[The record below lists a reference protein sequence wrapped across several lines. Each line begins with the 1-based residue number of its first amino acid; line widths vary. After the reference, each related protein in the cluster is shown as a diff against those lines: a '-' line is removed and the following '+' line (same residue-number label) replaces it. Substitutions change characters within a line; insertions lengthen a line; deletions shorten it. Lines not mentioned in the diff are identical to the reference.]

1 MASGETAVYDFPYPL
16 PTDSVDVAGD
26 IQALAERIETV
37 LPTVFLPYA
46 DMQVTNDSGAS
57 ITKGDPVY
65 ISGYSSITNKPNVTK
80 SIASNINTFPVI
92 GISQTTMSNGS
103 DGIVIISGVFPDINT
118 NSYSAGTKLYVGTSG
133 GLTSTQPTSG
143 SAVVAIVSHA
153 ATSGT
158 LIVGSFKGNGTW
170 GSLKAGLS

>member
-1 MASGETAVYDFPYPL
+1 MASGETVLYDFPYPL

-37 LPTVFLPYA
+37 LPTVFLSYA
-46 DMQVTNDSGAS
+46 DIQVTNNSGAS
-57 ITKGDPVY
+57 IAKGDPVY
-65 ISGYSSITNKPNVTK
+65 ISGYNLTTNKPNVTK
-80 SIASNINTFPVI
+80 STASNINSFPVI
-92 GISQTTMSNGS
+92 GISQTAMSNGS
-103 DGIVIISGVFPDINT
+103 DGVVIISGVFPDINT
-118 NSYSAGTKLYVGTSG
+118 TSYSNGAKLYVGSSG

-143 SAVVAIVSHA
+143 SAVVAVVSHS

-158 LIVGSFKGNGTW
+158 LVVGSFKGNGTW